1 MDNIKVT
8 LDDGNNL
15 RLDLPITKVDEEN
28 RLVSGFATLDNLDKH
43 GDVIDSSASQ
53 KAFKQFEARGNI
65 REMHMPVAV
74 GKMVKFEEKEH
85 VEKDEDGDKTYNGI
99 YVTARVSKGA
109 ETTWQKVLDG
119 TLSGFSI
126 GAVVKEK
133 ENVYKDDGS
142 HYRVIKDYE
151 LFELSL
157 VDSPANPLA
166 NVVSIMKVADG
177 EIAVSGVAL
186 DEDLE
191 EKHYDP
197 SSLEGKVS
205 RIRQAFY
212 KEAQLSED
220 EYVVDIYDNFV
231 LTQHGDKQY
240 KVSYSV
246 LDGDVVFGARS
257 EVETEVTI
265 TEKSDKEVSAVEKFF
280 NTVTELLEKRI
291 GGNNMADKN
300 EKVEEVVE
308 KTADEVAEET
318 VEKAEEIS
326 EVEVD
331 ETATDE
337 DTSVDVDS
345 IVKSVV
351 EKVLERLSE
360 ASVKTDN
367 EVVTE
372 EAAPEA
378 DGDTEVVDDEVAKS
392 INDLAETVKTAV
404 DAISSRVKALEDS
417 SAVKK
422 SVDAD
427 RNDDDDEDVTQKSVW
442 AGAFSGDLSV
452 DSL

>member
-1 MDNIKVT
+1 MENIKVT
-8 LDDGNNL
+8 LDDGTNL
-15 RLDLPITKVDEEN
+15 RLDIPITKVDEEN

-43 GDVIDSSASQ
+43 GDVIEAEASRR
-53 KAFKQFEARGNI
+53 AFNQFESRGNI

-74 GKMVKFEEKEH
+74 GKMVQFEEKTHTETDDDGTEH
-85 VEKDEDGDKTYNGI
+85 TYNGI
-99 YVTARVSKGA
+99 YVTARVSRGA
-109 ETTWQKVLDG
+109 QNTWEKVLDR

-126 GAVVKEK
+126 GAVVKEREDVFK
-133 ENVYKDDGS
+133 EDGS

-166 NVVSIMKVADG
+166 NVVSIMKMEDG
-177 EIAVSGVAL
+177 TETMLGIAVDAAY
-186 DEDLE
+186 E

-220 EYVVDIYDNFV
+220 EYVVDVYESFV

-240 KVSYSV
+240 RVSYSM
-246 LDGDVVFGARS
+246 LDGDVVFGTRS
-257 EVETEVTI
+257 EVETTVSI
-265 TEKSDKEVSAVEKFF
+265 TEKSDKEYSVMERFF
-280 NTVTELLEKRI
+280 ERFTELLEKRI

-300 EKVEEVVE
+300 ENVEDAAVEE
-308 KTADEVAEET
+308 TAGATVEET

-331 ETATDE
+331 ETTADE
-337 DTSVDVDS
+337 DTPVDTDKLVDS
-345 IVKSVV
+345 IV
-351 EKVLERLSE
+351 EKVLERLNE
-360 ASVKTDN
+360 ASVETDN

-372 EAAPEA
+372 EVA
-378 DGDTEVVDDEVAKS
+378 DATDDDTADAVVKS
-392 INDLAETVKTAV
+392 IGDLTTKVESALEDFAT
-404 DAISSRVKALEDS
+404 RVKSLEDS
-417 SAVKK
+417 SAAKK

-427 RNDDDDEDVTQKSVW
+427 RTDDSDQRVEKSLW
-442 AGAFSGDLSV
+442 GGTFSGDLSV